1 MQNEP
6 KSIVS
11 YSGSLSQNW
20 NAERKERKKERERER
35 EREKARERENM
46 LAFHSLITNLPGE
59 RGAQLAYDLSSGSFR
74 LAEREQWGRV

>member
-1 MQNEP
+1 MECRE
-6 KSIVS
+6 K
-11 YSGSLSQNW
+11 
-20 NAERKERKKERERER
+20 RKEERKKERERER
-35 EREKARERENM
+35 EREKEKERERENM